1 VIVVFGGDGQLG
13 RELSRAAASRAIAL
27 HALHHAEA
35 DIAESAAV
43 AAALTRLKPSVVV
56 NAAAYTKVDLAES
69 NVEEARKGNEI
80 GPAILAEACAA
91 ADVPLVHVST
101 DYVFDGRQE
110 RAYRE
115 IDPVCPISVYGR
127 TKAAGE
133 DAVRRILKPHVIL
146 RTAWVY
152 SEFGHNF
159 LKTVLRLA
167 ATSDEL
173 RIVADQQGSPTSAGE
188 LAEAILNV
196 ASAIRHD
203 RALAG
208 TYHFTA
214 GGVTTWHGFASRIVE
229 IAAPITGRNPHVI
242 PIGTAD
248 YPTAAKRPA
257 NSRLDCRLFIEKFD
271 FLPRHWTVGVDTTTR
286 LLAASQKAD
295 SQNAQSKKSENQKAQ
310 NHVA

>member
-1 VIVVFGGDGQLG
+1 VIVVFGGNGQLG
-13 RELSRAAASRAIAL
+13 RELSRAAASRTIAL
-27 HALHHAEA
+27 HALSHAEA
-35 DIAESAAV
+35 DIAGGAAV
-43 AAALTRLKPSVVV
+43 AAVLARLKPTVVV

-91 ADVPLVHVST
+91 ADVPLVHIST
-101 DYVFDGRQE
+101 DYVFDGHKE
-110 RAYRE
+110 SAYRE
-115 IDPVCPISVYGR
+115 TDPVCPISVYGR

-133 DAVRRILKPHVIL
+133 EAVRRILKRHIIL

-152 SEFGHNF
+152 SEFGDNF

-167 ATSDEL
+167 ATRDEL
-173 RIVADQQGSPTSAGE
+173 RIVADQKGSPTSAAE
-188 LAEAILNV
+188 IAEAILNV
-196 ASAIRHD
+196 ASAFQHD
-203 RALAG
+203 RTLAG

-214 GGVTTWHGFASRIVE
+214 GGITTWHGFASRIVE

-257 NSRLDCRLFIEKFD
+257 NSHLDCRLFIEKFD
-271 FLPRHWTVGVDTTTR
+271 FLPRHWTVGVDATTR
-286 LLAASQKAD
+286 LLASSQKA
-295 SQNAQSKKSENQKAQ
+295 ENQKAQ

>member
-1 VIVVFGGDGQLG
+1 VIVVFGGNGQLG

-27 HALHHAEA
+27 HALSHAEA
-35 DIAESAAV
+35 DIADSAAV
-43 AAALTRLKPSVVV
+43 AVALARLQPTIVV

-69 NVEEARKGNEI
+69 NVEAARKTNEI

-91 ADVPLVHVST
+91 VDVPLVHVST
-101 DYVFDGRQE
+101 DYVFDGRKE
-110 RAYRE
+110 DAYHE
-115 IDPVCPISVYGR
+115 SDPVCPISVYGR

-133 DAVRRILKPHVIL
+133 EAVRRILKHHVIL

-152 SEFGHNF
+152 GEFGDNF

-167 ATSDEL
+167 ATRDEL

-188 LAEAILNV
+188 LAEAILTI
-196 ASAIRHD
+196 ASAFRHD

-214 GGVTTWHGFASRIVE
+214 GGVTTWHGFANRIVE
-229 IAAPITGRNPHVI
+229 IAAPITGRNPHVT

-248 YPTAAKRPA
+248 YPTAARRPA
-257 NSRLDCRLFIEKFD
+257 NSRLDCHLFIEKFD
-271 FLPRHWTVGVDTTTR
+271 FLPRHWTVGVDATTR
-286 LLAASQKAD
+286 LLASAQKVESRNAD
-295 SQNAQSKKSENQKAQ
+295 NQKAQ